1 MAFLK
6 IWKTEEVVFF
16 SPDIFGNDPSVTRFP
31 RKSSKSNGAEKE
43 RNTFF
48 AIRELG
54 KTIIN
59 AHIGIKFSSS
69 CGKPT
74 NLDLIFKV
82 REIVASV
89 PSFGQG
95 IWEFAPVTIKSLH

>member
-1 MAFLK
+1 MSFFIQKYLVTIHQSHGFPEKVVRAMA
-6 IWKTEEVVFF
+6 
-16 SPDIFGNDPSVTRFP
+16 
-31 RKSSKSNGAEKE
+31 RKKREIL
-43 RNTFF
+43 FF

-95 IWEFAPVTIKSLH
+95 IWEFAPVAIKSLHY